1 MDVPTLAQMTA
12 EGKKPEILFWVGCA
26 GSFDDRA
33 KKISKSFVNDA
44 PAESL
49 VAIVRAYRGLT
60 SKFAA
65 VSAFSDNVSPSM
77 AKEDE
82 SPPDKE

>member
-1 MDVPTLAQMTA
+1 MFSSTSSWDVSSNM
-12 EGKKPEILFWVGCA
+12 G
-26 GSFDDRA
+26 GSLRS
-33 KKISKSFVNDA
+33 KTSISKSFVNDA